1 MRNINFMMAEVSL
14 LLYQQLNI
22 SYISFQKVTAEI
34 KPTEF
39 VPRNGAVFRSKIS
52 SIFLLDDQGG
62 NVH

>member
-1 MRNINFMMAEVSL
+1 MMAEVSL

-39 VPRNGAVFRSKIS
+39 VPRNGV
-52 SIFLLDDQGG
+52 
-62 NVH
+62 V